1 MPQPRGQNFKVQGR
15 GISLTLRIELV
26 GNIDESGEELAS
38 ARSVDVTSE
47 ATLDGNGPSALN
59 NGPPLLP
66 VNDDE
71 KHETESITSL
81 QKRLQLVE
89 KECSRLESLHQKYRL
104 RWLEE
109 TYRAKVLKEYAPEGT
124 STCSPRQI
132 AWNAPSPAQKY
143 DTEDDSG
150 REWTERA
157 HGSTQDNTV
166 S

>member
-1 MPQPRGQNFKVQGR
+1 MPQPCGQNFKVQGR
-15 GISLTLRIELV
+15 GINLTLRIELV

-38 ARSVDVTSE
+38 ASE

-59 NGPPLLP
+59 DGPPLLP

-89 KECSRLESLHQKYRL
+89 KECSRLESLYQKYRL

-132 AWNAPSPAQKY
+132 AWNAPSPAQTEY

-150 REWTERA
+150 REWMERA

-166 S
+166 VVS